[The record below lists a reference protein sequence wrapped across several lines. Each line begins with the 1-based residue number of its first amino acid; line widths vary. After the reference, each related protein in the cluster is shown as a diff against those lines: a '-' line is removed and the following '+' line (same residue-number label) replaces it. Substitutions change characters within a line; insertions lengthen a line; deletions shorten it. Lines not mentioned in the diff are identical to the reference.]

1 MMERRPNPSSTI
13 DPSRSRVLI
22 VDDSED
28 LHRLLR
34 ARLKHD
40 ELEFESAY
48 HEQEAFEKACSWS
61 PELILLDLSL
71 PSEDGLVLLRR
82 LKDDAR
88 TRDIPVI
95 VLSAHQAPRYKVA
108 AFDMGAVDYVTK
120 PFELIELRV
129 RIRSS
134 LRMHQLIQM
143 LAQRAQVDGLT
154 GLWNRT
160 FFDKRWQEE
169 YSRCQRHGHPLSV
182 AMLDIDYFKSIN
194 DNYGHPMGDQVL
206 QSIARILR
214 QNAVR
219 ESDLACRYG
228 GEEFVI
234 VMPDT
239 NAIEAAVVCERIR
252 QAVAEARWAR
262 TPDMRVTASVG
273 VVGASG
279 PVKISAEQWVELCD
293 KNLYNAKHSGRNRV
307 VVTDLAGT
315 TTLSVRHAA

>member
-1 MMERRPNPSSTI
+1 MLEQKSIM
-13 DPSRSRVLI
+13 DGSRSRVLI
-22 VDDSED
+22 VDDAQD
-28 LHRLLR
+28 LHTLLR

-48 HEQEAFEKACSWS
+48 EEQRAFEMACSWQ

-71 PSEDGLVLLRR
+71 PSEDGLQLLRR
-82 LKDDAR
+82 LKDDAK
-88 TRDIPVI
+88 TRSIPVI

-129 RIRSS
+129 RIRSA

-143 LAQRAQVDGLT
+143 LAQRAQIDGMT

-160 FFDKRWQEE
+160 FFDKRWNEE
-169 YSRCQRHGHPLSV
+169 FARSQRHGHALSV
-182 AMLDIDYFKSIN
+182 ALLDIDYFKSVN
-194 DNYGHPMGDQVL
+194 DNYGHPVGDLVL
-206 QSIARILR
+206 QTIARILR

-219 ESDLACRYG
+219 ESDLCCRYG

-239 NAIEAAVVCERIR
+239 NAIEAAVVSERIR

-262 TPDMRVTASVG
+262 TPDLRITCSIG

-279 PVKISAEQWVELCD
+279 PVKLTADQWVEVSD
-293 KNLYNAKHSGRNRV
+293 RNLYNAKHSGRNRV
-307 VVTDLAGT
+307 VVTDLAGMAM
-315 TTLSVRHAA
+315 LSVRHAA